1 MISDPILTTMTLLYL
16 ASLSGCMFFGV
27 LMLESGSPRFDIAVC
42 LFTVV
47 VIFLSHAIILGGDP
61 SVSSDR
67 LHFKDY
73 ADLPQWL
80 QVHQVK
86 NARRQRSRTID
97 KEGFKILLRSQA
109 SAGHHRRRRRRVH
122 SSIRLSQIGTEPSCD
137 EPPAALSRAPP
148 RLCSF
153 RTCIISTLTIRTGY
167 GKRNQAVRGAAAARQ
182 PRRRAASA
190 AAAAALSCA
199 SCSRSVAFCCCSR
212 ASAALFAASPS
223 RPPCA
228 PRLDQCEQLGD
239 AE

>member
-86 NARRQRSRTID
+86 NARRQRSRTIGKD
-97 KEGFKILLRSQA
+97 SFKILLRAQA
-109 SAGHHRRRRRRVH
+109 SSAGPPAAAAAAASTR
-122 SSIRLSQIGTEPSCD
+122 SIRLSQIGTPEPSCD
-137 EPPAALSRAPP
+137 DEPPARQQQGSSA
-148 RLCSF
+148 
-153 RTCIISTLTIRTGY
+153 TC
-167 GKRNQAVRGAAAARQ
+167 V
-182 PRRRAASA
+182 
-190 AAAAALSCA
+190 
-199 SCSRSVAFCCCSR
+199 
-212 ASAALFAASPS
+212 
-223 RPPCA
+223 
-228 PRLDQCEQLGD
+228 
-239 AE
+239 

>member
-109 SAGHHRRRRRRVH
+109 SSAGPPSAAAAAASTR
-122 SSIRLSQIGTEPSCD
+122 SIRLSQIGTPEPSCND
-137 EPPAALSRAPP
+137 EPPARQQQS
-148 RLCSF
+148 S
-153 RTCIISTLTIRTGY
+153 S
-167 GKRNQAVRGAAAARQ
+167 AR
-182 PRRRAASA
+182 
-190 AAAAALSCA
+190 C
-199 SCSRSVAFCCCSR
+199 V
-212 ASAALFAASPS
+212 
-223 RPPCA
+223 
-228 PRLDQCEQLGD
+228 
-239 AE
+239 

>member
-97 KEGFKILLRSQA
+97 KDSFKILLRAQA
-109 SAGHHRRRRRRVH
+109 SSQGPPAAAAAAAAASTR
-122 SSIRLSQIGTEPSCD
+122 SIRLSQIGTPEPSCD
-137 EPPAALSRAPP
+137 DEPPDRSQQ
-148 RLCSF
+148 S
-153 RTCIISTLTIRTGY
+153 
-167 GKRNQAVRGAAAARQ
+167 
-182 PRRRAASA
+182 SA
-190 AAAAALSCA
+190 TF
-199 SCSRSVAFCCCSR
+199 V
-212 ASAALFAASPS
+212 
-223 RPPCA
+223 
-228 PRLDQCEQLGD
+228 
-239 AE
+239 

>member
-86 NARRQRSRTID
+86 NARRQRSRTSVQP
-97 KEGFKILLRSQA
+97 RV
-109 SAGHHRRRRRRVH
+109 RRVPLP
-122 SSIRLSQIGTEPSCD
+122 SLLSVPLCWRCCASRGLP
-137 EPPAALSRAPP
+137 LSRARERRPEKRRWRMP
-148 RLCSF
+148 E
-153 RTCIISTLTIRTGY
+153 RTPL
-167 GKRNQAVRGAAAARQ
+167 
-182 PRRRAASA
+182 
-190 AAAAALSCA
+190 
-199 SCSRSVAFCCCSR
+199 
-212 ASAALFAASPS
+212 
-223 RPPCA
+223 
-228 PRLDQCEQLGD
+228 
-239 AE
+239 

>member
-97 KEGFKILLRSQA
+97 KDSFKILLRAQA
-109 SAGHHRRRRRRVH
+109 SSAGPPSAAAGASTR
-122 SSIRLSQIGTEPSCD
+122 SIRLSQIGTPEPSCD
-137 EPPAALSRAPP
+137 DEPPGGS
-148 RLCSF
+148 
-153 RTCIISTLTIRTGY
+153 
-167 GKRNQAVRGAAAARQ
+167 QQ
-182 PRRRAASA
+182 SA
-190 AAAAALSCA
+190 ATF
-199 SCSRSVAFCCCSR
+199 V
-212 ASAALFAASPS
+212 
-223 RPPCA
+223 
-228 PRLDQCEQLGD
+228 
-239 AE
+239 

>member
-73 ADLPQWL
+73 ADLTQWL

-86 NARRQRSRTID
+86 NARAALAHHRQGGLQD
-97 KEGFKILLRSQA
+97 PAAVA
-109 SAGHHRRRRRRVH
+109 SVERGSARRRRRWGVH
-122 SSIRLSQIGTEPSCD
+122 AEH
-137 EPPAALSRAPP
+137 PAESDRHA
-148 RLCSF
+148 
-153 RTCIISTLTIRTGY
+153 
-167 GKRNQAVRGAAAARQ
+167 GAEL
-182 PRRRAASA
+182 RRRAAGPA
-190 AAAAALSCA
+190 AAEL
-199 SCSRSVAFCCCSR
+199 RHVSVDQI
-212 ASAALFAASPS
+212 LT
-223 RPPCA
+223 
-228 PRLDQCEQLGD
+228 RL
-239 AE
+239 